1 MFARYKYRILSLF
14 AVLALAAAG
23 GLLLNQKAVGG
34 DKPPVPAAAASTE
47 KGTGSPWAIRCA
59 KDEKTGKS
67 GKCEIFQR
75 LVVKETGKRVVEF
88 AVGFPEST
96 DSARGVVV
104 LPLGMLLTEDVSMQ
118 VDKEKSF
125 SFKPRYCVPEG
136 CYAFVNLNRKL
147 LDIMRAG
154 KEVQIS
160 FRALDGKPVNIK
172 LQLEGFGK
180 GLKEIG

>member
-1 MFARYKYRILSLF
+1 MLARYKYRILSLF
-14 AVLALAAAG
+14 VVLALAATG
-23 GLLLNQKAVGG
+23 GLFLNQKAIGG
-34 DKPPVPAAAASTE
+34 DKPAAPAAASTE
-47 KGTGSPWAIRCA
+47 KGTGTPWAIRCA

-88 AVGFPEST
+88 AVGFPESK

-104 LPLGMLLTEDVSMQ
+104 LPLGMLLTEDISMQ
-118 VDKEKSF
+118 IDKEKSF
-125 SFKPRYCVPEG
+125 SFKPRYCLPEG

-147 LDIMRAG
+147 LDLMRGG

-160 FRALDGKPVNIK
+160 FRALDGKPVSIK
-172 LQLEGFGK
+172 LSLDGFGK
-180 GLKEIG
+180 SLKEIG